1 MRKIQESK
9 STIIFALLGAL
20 LFLGL
25 GAGYLFNATHQGE
38 VKLCTVSSAQH
49 IQDFNAGAPTAS
61 VEVQTPDCGKIVI
74 TRLKYPDGVNMGQL
88 AEVLNAH
95 QGERFEFVFK
105 FIQLG
110 GGSSGSYGVRSLEPV
125 K

>member
-1 MRKIQESK
+1 MKEKDSKISRILLVLTVLGFIVGGGMYLVN
-9 STIIFALLGAL
+9 STV
-20 LFLGL
+20 
-25 GAGYLFNATHQGE
+25 QGE

-74 TRLKYPDGVNMGQL
+74 TRLKYPDGVNMARL

-95 QGERFEFVFK
+95 RGERFEFVFK

>member
-1 MRKIQESK
+1 MKEKDSKISRILLVLTVLGFIVGGGMYLVN
-9 STIIFALLGAL
+9 STV
-20 LFLGL
+20 
-25 GAGYLFNATHQGE
+25 QGE
-38 VKLCTVSSAQH
+38 VKLCTVSSARH

-61 VEVQTPDCGKIVI
+61 VEVQTSDCGKIVI
-74 TRLKYPDGVNMGQL
+74 TRLKCPGGVNMARL

-110 GGSSGSYGVRSLEPV
+110 GGSAGSYGVRSLEPV
-125 K
+125 R